1 MEHREDPASGRAF
14 HSADLSPLSLD
25 ELAVLSQAGDERAS
39 VALWRASDGIARRIA
54 RTWGVDDEHEWREAL
69 NDAFMVCHESWDPER
84 ASFPTFLSIVFRHV
98 LGNGRKREARWHARR
113 AVLEELGEVE
123 CYNAWSSHDVDR
135 ADYEISV
142 LHRAATATVDEFE
155 SATRRCLEH
164 RRWAQIT
171 QLLLIEKLSNVDIAA
186 RLDIPVKHVHNC
198 VSRHVRPATR
208 RHAVEIR
215 RADAC
220 IEETNQEPVNE
231 D

>member
-69 NDAFMVCHESWDPER
+69 DDAFMVCQESWDPER
-84 ASFPTFLSIVFRHV
+84 AS
-98 LGNGRKREARWHARR
+98 
-113 AVLEELGEVE
+113 
-123 CYNAWSSHDVDR
+123 
-135 ADYEISV
+135 
-142 LHRAATATVDEFE
+142 
-155 SATRRCLEH
+155 
-164 RRWAQIT
+164 
-171 QLLLIEKLSNVDIAA
+171 LLIEKVSNVDIAA
-186 RLDIPVKHVHNC
+186 RLGIPVKHVHNC